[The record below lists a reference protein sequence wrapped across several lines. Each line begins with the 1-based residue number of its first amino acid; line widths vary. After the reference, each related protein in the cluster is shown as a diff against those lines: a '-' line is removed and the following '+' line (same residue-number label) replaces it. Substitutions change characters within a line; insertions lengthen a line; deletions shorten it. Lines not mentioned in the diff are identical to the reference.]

1 MDRVQAKVDLTEGK
15 LSQLK
20 AWKVNMDKKFDYSE
34 MVRKELE

>member
-15 LSQLK
+15 LNQLK